1 MWLFPQQSG
10 LVGFLDPVD
19 RLGFHLESST
29 KITPFAASGS
39 PAAAEGASFVA
50 KVAAELE
57 FARIAAELLA
67 EMDLE
72 IGPWLVAL
80 SLAE

>member
-10 LVGFLDPVD
+10 LVGFSDPVD
-19 RLGFHLESST
+19 QLGFHLESST

-39 PAAAEGASFVA
+39 PAAAEGASSVA
-50 KVAAELE
+50 KAAAESE
-57 FARIAAELLA
+57 FARIAAESLA

-72 IGPWLVAL
+72 IGP
-80 SLAE
+80 